1 MLLIMTVNIFQTLI
15 PHQNHKN
22 NIKTVFD
29 NSASSQKKFT
39 ASKVQFI
46 IIYTFYMVD
55 HIENILFCL

>member
-1 MLLIMTVNIFQTLI
+1 MTVNIFQTLI

-39 ASKVQFI
+39 ASKVQF
-46 IIYTFYMVD
+46 YNYLY
-55 HIENILFCL
+55 ILYGRSY